1 MKKDSKDVLV
11 EFGKADERENTQFR
25 IILGGWN
32 GERSRIAAYDAKN
45 ERDYDKQTV
54 NHTIDEW
61 EDTRLRLQIDITPI
75 VSGCIG
81 GSSLDQKFGFVLS
94 FIRVSD

>member
-1 MKKDSKDVLV
+1 MV
-11 EFGKADERENTQFR
+11 EFGKADEREKTQFR

-32 GERSRIAAYDAKN
+32 GKTTRIAAHDPKLPKD

-94 FIRVSD
+94 FIRVSVLMSQ